1 MMTRTK
7 SRARVDDDGR
17 TTEDERRTERS
28 KSSRFVCVL
37 ASPRAVL
44 GVGVGVDVDVVG
56 GRTETD
62 CESGEQTSSSGGRA
76 RWVRRAN
83 RATSGRAN
91 RATSG

>member
-1 MMTRTK
+1 MMMTRTR
-7 SRARVDDDGR
+7 SHARVDDDGR

-76 RWVRRAN
+76 R
-83 RATSGRAN
+83 
-91 RATSG
+91 